1 MKKKKLITI
10 ICSALAGVILLS
22 VILVVALAGKSGKK
36 DSILIMTDELS
47 GLFNP
52 FYATAAADHDV
63 VGMTQIGMLS
73 TDTDKDDNPVTAAGD
88 DYSTVVKA
96 YTYEKVGENTV
107 YKFVIKNG
115 LKFSDGKPLTM
126 NDVMFNIYEYLDP
139 VYTGSSTMYSTKIEG
154 LAAYRRQIPGATNDE
169 ANTQFERATQMAE
182 ARLEELETIYRTT
195 FDKETDANG
204 NATPAKMKD
213 LIANWPVSAQYQAA
227 FANDGRD
234 YNKQLAE
241 DYDYI
246 YRTLKTELENDY
258 KAAKSAFDLENKNS
272 PYFKHKDLLKSD
284 VIKFLIY
291 VGDVVPEY
299 GKDADNKE
307 DLSNI
312 TGFKFTER
320 ADGLKGM
327 DDTGAYFLGKT
338 IQYSFHNVVT
348 GYFAT
353 YNTVLTKFEADAKSI
368 ILKSKGTGTDG
379 NLEVPNISG
388 IRSLGHTGTDTEVV
402 VAAGEGKTVGG
413 DIGSYTIAKEHNA
426 DGTPKNKDEYD
437 VLQITVEGTDPKA
450 IYNFGFTV
458 APQHYYAHN
467 ESTGVTET
475 VDIANNK
482 FGLKFGDSDFQTNV
496 IQSQRHVSVPLGA
509 GPYVATDKYTTKN
522 FDSVKAEN
530 FNRDNYVYYRANEN
544 FMFPVKCEKVRL
556 VVVSSSNAID
566 KLAKGEVDYITPQL
580 TNDNY
585 DRVQKLSGQGIEM
598 LSAWQLGYGYIG
610 INAGKVKNVWVRRA
624 IMAAMNTKDSIDYY
638 RAGTAKQIYWPM
650 SLVSW
655 AHPKDNAG
663 DSLRDNGAEYTVYV
677 DDASAKDL
685 IRQYMANAESAGV
698 TTQDYKITFTIAGSS
713 ITDHPTYNVFNH
725 AMELLNDLGW
735 QVTVRADSSALTK
748 LATGSLEVWAA
759 AWGSTIDPDMY
770 QVYHKDSSAT
780 STKAWGY
787 REIANDAELTYEKG
801 IVDDLS
807 KLIDQGRTTDDQAS
821 RKETYKE
828 AMKLVLELAV
838 EMPVYQRQ
846 NLYAYNSKN
855 VKGFSTKVNPY
866 SSPLEKIWELE
877 LK

>member
-22 VILVVALAGKSGKK
+22 VILVVALSGKSGKK

-73 TDTDKDDNPVTAAGD
+73 TDTDANENPVTAAGD
-88 DYSTVVKA
+88 AYSTVVKA
-96 YTYEKVGENTV
+96 YTYEKVGGNTV

-154 LAAYRRQIPGATNDE
+154 LAAYRLQIPGATNDE

-182 ARLEELETIYRTT
+182 TRLEELETIYRTT

-204 NATPAKMKD
+204 NATPAKMKQ
-213 LIANWPVSAQYQAA
+213 LIADWAVSAQYKAA

-241 DYDYI
+241 DYDYV
-246 YRTLKTELENDY
+246 YKTLKTELENDY
-258 KAAKSAFDLENKNS
+258 KAAKSAFDLDNKLS
-272 PYFKHKDLLKSD
+272 PYYKHRTLLGSD
-284 VIKFLIY
+284 VVKFLIY
-291 VGDVVPEY
+291 VGDIVPEY
-299 GKDADNKE
+299 GKDKDNKE

-312 TGFKFTER
+312 TGFKYTER
-320 ADGLKGM
+320 AEGLKGM
-327 DDTGAYFLGKT
+327 DDTVKYFLDKT

-348 GYFAT
+348 GYYAT
-353 YNTVLTKFEADAKSI
+353 YNTVLTKFEADAKTI
-368 ILKSKGTGTDG
+368 ILKSKGTGAGGT
-379 NLEVPNISG
+379 LAVPNISG
-388 IRSLGHTGTDTEVV
+388 IKSLGHTESDTEVV
-402 VAAGEGKTVGG
+402 VEAGAGKTVGG
-413 DIGSYTIAKEHNA
+413 DAGSYKIAKEHNA
-426 DGTPKNKDEYD
+426 DGTPKNANEYD

-458 APQHYYAHN
+458 APQHYYAHDD
-467 ESTGVTET
+467 SKGVTET

-509 GPYVATDKYTTKN
+509 GPYVATDADTTKD
-522 FDSVKAEN
+522 FDAVKDEN
-530 FNRDNYVYYRANEN
+530 FNKDNYVYYRANEN

-580 TNDNY
+580 TGDNY
-585 DRVQKLSGQGIEM
+585 DRLQSLSKQGIEM
-598 LSAWQLGYGYIG
+598 LDAWQLGYGYIG

-624 IMAAMNTKDSIDYY
+624 IMAAMNTQDAVDYY
-638 RAGTAKQIYWPM
+638 RAGTAKQIFWPM

-655 AHPKDNAG
+655 AHPKDTEG
-663 DSLRDNGAEYTVYV
+663 DSLSDNGAEYTVYQN
-677 DDASAKDL
+677 DDSAKEL
-685 IRQYMANAESAGV
+685 IRQYMAKAETEGAAPNL
-698 TTQDYKITFTIAGSS
+698 KITFTIAGSS
-713 ITDHPTYNVFNH
+713 ITDHPTYPVFNH
-725 AMELLNDLGW
+725 AMQLLNSLGW

-787 REIANDAELTYEKG
+787 REIATDAELTYEKG
-801 IVDDLS
+801 VVDRLS
-807 KLIDQGRTTDDQAS
+807 LLIDEGRTTDDQAK
-821 RKETYKE
+821 RYDIYKE
-828 AMKLVLELAV
+828 AMGLVLQLAV
-838 EMPVYQRQ
+838 EMPVYQRK
-846 NLYAYNSKN
+846 NLYAYNSKS